1 MAIESAPMKVMLG
14 FALVLLLVV
23 VVLLLGIQA
32 LASLPG
38 QLAEEMGE
46 VSPAVLERLARVRLV
61 MLFAGV
67 VGVVT
72 GILMSVLVVRGAFQP
87 FGRIIEGL
95 RCGAEQLGALAG
107 SMQRDEEREKPDF
120 WVHCA
125 QMAEAQ
131 QRECEAM
138 AAQLETLLGR
148 GAGPGG
154 AQARGSGSGAPP
166 GRVLPLED
174 EGELQEGA
182 CFLVSGKEL
191 ATTRWV
197 DNDPERHVAITG
209 LGLEVRPVR
218 KIEPW
223 TGKDAGGESEAGHGF
238 VLVQGRELSP
248 VWQDL
253 DGGGQQVTITGEI
266 TRIAFPD
273 LVRWQDGVITA
284 RGLLPFGGGSVIIP
298 LDGEELADF

>member
-32 LASLPG
+32 LASLPS
-38 QLAEEMGE
+38 QLTEDMGE

-72 GILMSVLVVRGAFQP
+72 GILLSVLVVRGAFQP

-95 RCGAEQLGALAG
+95 RSGAVHLGGLAE
-107 SMQRDEEREKPDF
+107 SMQRDAAREKPDF
-120 WVHCA
+120 LVHCA

-148 GAGPGG
+148 GARPGG
-154 AQARGSGSGAPP
+154 ARARGSGSGAPS

-174 EGELQEGA
+174 EEALQEGA
-182 CFLVSGKEL
+182 CFLVSGKGL
-191 ATTRWV
+191 AATRWV
-197 DNDPERHVAITG
+197 DNDPERHVAISG

-218 KIEPW
+218 KMEPW
-223 TGKDAGGESEAGHGF
+223 TGKDEGGESEAGHGF
-238 VLVQGRELSP
+238 VLVQGRDLSP

-253 DGGGQQVTITGEI
+253 DGGGQQATITGDI
-266 TRIAFPD
+266 KRIAFPD
-273 LVRWQDGVITA
+273 RVRWQNGVVSA
-284 RGLLPFGGGSVIIP
+284 RGLLPFGASSVILP
-298 LDGEELADF
+298 LDDEELADF